1 MNDIYAAA
9 IGGGITGTLGVV
21 VCYIRLK
28 KLLKEEIVDPEI
40 MRLESIVKEMRKDFE
55 SELNHVIEDNNNND
69 NKLSAKLDKK
79 FDELNS
85 KMDKNSQAVSTM
97 QGMLTAIF
105 NGLRNNVS
113 GYEQ

>member
-55 SELNHVIEDNNNND
+55 SELNHVIEDNN
-69 NKLSAKLDKK
+69 KLSAKLDKK